1 MPLSNTA
8 TSYGSL
14 ARTFHWLIA
23 LGILMMIPLGWIAHL
38 APMQDADQIALK
50 TALFSTHKTLGVAI
64 FLLALG
70 RILWAIV
77 QPRPVPLHP
86 ERRAETTLAEAVHWA
101 LYAALVIV
109 PLSGWIEHAATDGFA
124 PIWWPFGQDL
134 PFVPNDPALAET
146 FATVHFLAQWLLVG
160 ALVLHVAGAIK
171 HAVLDRDATL
181 RRMAR
186 GAPAGRPGARHGGAA
201 PAVLALAAWIA
212 VLGGGAAAG
221 YFTTDERGETPAL
234 EAAAS
239 DWQVE
244 EGTLS
249 ISLVQMGSEVTGSF
263 ADWTA
268 AISFEPQDAPGKA
281 GEVEV
286 TISIPSLTLGS
297 VTSQALG
304 ADFFAADDFP
314 TASFRADIVNAADG
328 YEAQGAL
335 SLKGAEI
342 PVSLPFS
349 LTLDGDTAKMEGR
362 TTLDRRNYG
371 IGDNMAD
378 PGQLSF
384 EVEVLVEL
392 TATRSDDT

>member
-23 LGILMMIPLGWIAHL
+23 LGILIMIPLGWIAHL
-38 APMQDADQIALK
+38 APMQDAGQIALK
-50 TALFSTHKTLGVAI
+50 TALFSAHKTLGVAI

-70 RILWAIV
+70 RIFWAIA

-86 ERRAETTLAEAVHWA
+86 ERRAETTLADTVHWA

-134 PFVPNDPALAET
+134 PFVPNSPELAET
-146 FATVHFLAQWLLVG
+146 MATVHFLAQWLLVG

-171 HAVLDRDATL
+171 HAAVDRDATL

-186 GAPAGRPGARHGGAA
+186 GEPAGHPGGRHGGAA
-201 PAVLALAAWIA
+201 PAALALAAWIA
-212 VLGGGAAAG
+212 VIGGGAAAG
-221 YFTTDERGETPAL
+221 YFTNDESSDAPAL

-239 DWQVE
+239 DWEVQ

-263 ADWTA
+263 EDWTA
-268 AISFEPQDAPGKA
+268 AIAFEPQDAPGKA
-281 GEVEV
+281 GEVDV

-304 ADFFAADDFP
+304 ADFFAASEFP
-314 TASFRADIVNAADG
+314 TASFRADLMNVADG
-328 YEAQGAL
+328 YEAQGTL
-335 SLKGAEI
+335 SLKGAEM
-342 PVSLPFS
+342 PVTLPFT
-349 LTLDGDTAKMEGR
+349 LTLDGDTAEMQGR
-362 TTLDRRNYG
+362 TMLDRRNYG

-384 EVEVLVEL
+384 EVEVLIDL
-392 TATRSDDT
+392 TATRSGGA